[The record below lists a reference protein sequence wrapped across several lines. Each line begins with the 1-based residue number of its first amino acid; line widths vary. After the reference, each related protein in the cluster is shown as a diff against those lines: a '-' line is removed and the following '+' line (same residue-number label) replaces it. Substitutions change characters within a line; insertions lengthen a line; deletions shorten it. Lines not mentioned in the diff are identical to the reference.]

1 MSKLGQLFR
10 WNKKVEIKDGNTVL
24 DTVYIRLV
32 GDNDYQNARNVALRY
47 SKELRVKLRNPET
60 MDHQTN
66 LGDLDSLTKDDL
78 VMGITV
84 GEITD
89 YRDEALVNIP
99 EKEAPQLPD
108 NASLEQQEEHET
120 LLIELRD
127 ARVQSIMEFMEKK
140 SDEKKVELDALD
152 SMDDLRELYT
162 HSMINIKCGEEFTR
176 VFREYQVFSGTFK
189 DKGLKALAFDSFEE
203 FSDCSPQLKTV
214 LLSEYIS
221 LEISGEELKN

>member
-1 MSKLGQLFR
+1 MSKLGNLFR
-10 WNKKVEIKDGNTVL
+10 WSKKVEIRDGNTVL
-24 DTVYIRLV
+24 DTVYVRLV
-32 GDNDYQNARNVALRY
+32 GDNDYQEARNVALRY
-47 SKELRVKLRNPET
+47 SKELRIKLRNSET
-60 MDHQTN
+60 LEHKTN
-66 LGDLDSLTKDDL
+66 LGDIYSLSKDDL

-108 NASLEQQEEHET
+108 DATLEQQEEHET
-120 LLIELRD
+120 QLVELRD

-140 SDEKKVELDALD
+140 SDEKKIELDALE
-152 SMDDLRELYT
+152 SMDELRELYT
-162 HSMINIKCGEEFTR
+162 HSIINIKCGEEFTKI
-176 VFREYQVFSGTFK
+176 FREYQVFSGTFS
-189 DKGLKALAFDSFEE
+189 DKGLKVQAFDSFEE

-221 LEISGEELKN
+221 LEMSGEELKN